1 MSVTIVTGNATF
13 PSNLSLYSV
22 IAPPEES
29 EPPNTTSSP
38 TTPYEGYEAA
48 LISIFAGIIA
58 FVTIIGNIMVY
69 MVDIDTQ

>member
-22 IAPPEES
+22 IASPEGS
-29 EPPNTTSSP
+29 EPPTISP
-38 TTPYEGYEAA
+38 LPYEGYEAA